1 MVENMDENSKTVTNK
16 VREKRRRNNSN
27 LFYIQSF
34 LILVGIVI
42 QSILHGFESGYTLP
56 LVAIFLLTIAIS
68 ALQEMGITVDVKGN
82 KHKNL
87 VVLSVTFAILAI
99 IFLVLY
105 LTAIKT
111 DMTPL
116 VFFVSVYGSLIVVF
130 AISVMIVLKKY
141 LTNKKTQSKLRF
153 FVYSFI

>member
-1 MVENMDENSKTVTNK
+1 MDENSKTVTNK

-34 LILVGIVI
+34 LILVGIVV
-42 QSILHGFESGYTLP
+42 QSILHGFESGYTLQ

-105 LTAIKT
+105 LTVIKT

-116 VFFVSVYGSLIVVF
+116 VYFGSVYGSLIVVF

-141 LTNKKTQSKLRF
+141 
-153 FVYSFI
+153 

>member
-1 MVENMDENSKTVTNK
+1 MDENSKTVTNK

-34 LILVGIVI
+34 LILVGIAV

-56 LVAIFLLTIAIS
+56 LVAIFLLTMAIS

-87 VVLSVTFAILAI
+87 VVLSVTFI

-105 LTAIKT
+105 LTVIKT

-116 VFFVSVYGSLIVVF
+116 VYFGSVYGSLIVVF
-130 AISVMIVLKKY
+130 AISVMIVLKK
-141 LTNKKTQSKLRF
+141 
-153 FVYSFI
+153 

>member
-1 MVENMDENSKTVTNK
+1 MDENSKTVTNK

-34 LILVGIVI
+34 LILVGIAV

-105 LTAIKT
+105 LTVIKT
-111 DMTPL
+111 DMTLL
-116 VFFVSVYGSLIVVF
+116 VYFGS
-130 AISVMIVLKKY
+130 
-141 LTNKKTQSKLRF
+141 
-153 FVYSFI
+153 

>member
-1 MVENMDENSKTVTNK
+1 MVINILSNRSEWTFYFSKVF
-16 VREKRRRNNSN
+16 N
-27 LFYIQSF
+27 LILQSTIQSF
-34 LILVGIVI
+34 LILIGIAV

-105 LTAIKT
+105 LTVIKT

-116 VFFVSVYGSLIVVF
+116 VYFGSVYGSLIVVF

-141 LTNKKTQSKLRF
+141 
-153 FVYSFI
+153 

>member
-34 LILVGIVI
+34 LILVGIAV

-105 LTAIKT
+105 LTVIKT
-111 DMTPL
+111 DMTLL
-116 VFFVSVYGSLIVVF
+116 VYFGSVYGSLIVVF

-141 LTNKKTQSKLRF
+141 
-153 FVYSFI
+153 

>member
-1 MVENMDENSKTVTNK
+1 M
-16 VREKRRRNNSN
+16 
-27 LFYIQSF
+27 
-34 LILVGIVI
+34 
-42 QSILHGFESGYTLP
+42 
-56 LVAIFLLTIAIS
+56 AIFLLTIAIS

-116 VFFVSVYGSLIVVF
+116 VYFGSVYGSLIVVF

-141 LTNKKTQSKLRF
+141 
-153 FVYSFI
+153 